1 MDLDTCFGSFLLFFL
16 LECFKR
22 IHSMSVYVDSGKF
35 SQIRSIIVCF
45 KLERIIQLC
54 EQQHQQ
60 QQRCSSFKSNMT
72 VIISTRH
79 FLLQTAIIDFRKSQM
94 AERNEAFLW
103 VFEIAKWLNWSK
115 NGTQR
120 KIRFL
125 WAKNLSFHIA
135 IIWRLRIY
143 CILMRKIFIHCK

>member
-35 SQIRSIIVCF
+35 SQILSIFVRS

-60 QQRCSSFKSNMT
+60 QQRCSSFKNNMT

-79 FLLQTAIIDFRKSQM
+79 FLLQTVFIDFRKSQM
-94 AERNEAFLW
+94 PERNEAFLW
-103 VFEIAKWLNWSK
+103 VFKIAKWINWSK

-120 KIRFL
+120 KRIEKFV
-125 WAKNLSFHIA
+125 FFE
-135 IIWRLRIY
+135 LRIY
-143 CILMRKIFIHCK
+143 HFTLR